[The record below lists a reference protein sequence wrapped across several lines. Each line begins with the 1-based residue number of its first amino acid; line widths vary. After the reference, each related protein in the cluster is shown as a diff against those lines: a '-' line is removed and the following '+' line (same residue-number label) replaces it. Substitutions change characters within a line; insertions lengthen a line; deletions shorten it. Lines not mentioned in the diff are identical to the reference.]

1 MTKVQIIVE
10 LTIDDSQESVDII
23 LSEMDYNFSHVI
35 VEEGIGKQLTEIES
49 IKNTEILERIK

>member
-35 VEEGIGKQLTEIES
+35 IEEGIGKQLTEIES

>member
-35 VEEGIGKQLTEIES
+35 VEEGIGKQLTKIES

>member
-10 LTIDDSQESVDII
+10 LTIDNSQESVDII

-49 IKNTEILERIK
+49 IKNTEILERIS

>member
-10 LTIDDSQESVDII
+10 LTIDDSQESVDTI

-49 IKNTEILERIK
+49 IKNTEILERIS

>member
-35 VEEGIGKQLTEIES
+35 VEKGIGKQLTVIES

>member
-10 LTIDDSQESVDII
+10 LTIDDSQESVDTI

-35 VEEGIGKQLTEIES
+35 IEEGIGKQLTEIES
-49 IKNTEILERIK
+49 IKNTEILERIS

>member
-10 LTIDDSQESVDII
+10 LTIDDSQESVDTI

-35 VEEGIGKQLTEIES
+35 VEEGIGKRLTEIES

>member
-10 LTIDDSQESVDII
+10 LTIDDSQESVDTI

-35 VEEGIGKQLTEIES
+35 VEEGLGKQLTEIES
-49 IKNTEILERIK
+49 IKNTEILERIN

>member
-10 LTIDDSQESVDII
+10 LTIDNSQESVDII